1 MIEVLETS
9 LGGLSD
15 SFSRAGVFHA
25 DVQLNSS
32 EGTVSDL
39 VLQGVSKLSPH
50 SGKGTINSHIIKDTS
65 QTLCASVFAV
75 K

>member
-1 MIEVLETS
+1 MGS
-9 LGGLSD
+9 LTQP
-15 SFSRAGVFHA
+15 FSVAGVFHA

-32 EGTVSDL
+32 EGTISDL
-39 VLQGVSKLSPH
+39 ALQGVSKLSPH
-50 SGKGTINSHIIKDTS
+50 SGKGTINSHNIKDTS